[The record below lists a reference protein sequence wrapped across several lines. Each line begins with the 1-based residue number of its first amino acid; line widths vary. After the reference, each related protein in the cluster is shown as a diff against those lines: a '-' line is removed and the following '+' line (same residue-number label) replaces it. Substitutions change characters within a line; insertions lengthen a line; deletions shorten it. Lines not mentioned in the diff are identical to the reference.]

1 MTRSSLAM
9 DVLQDAVE
17 RMPDDA
23 LSASRIAALE
33 HLRKH
38 GLPTTRHEDWKYTD
52 LAQVIDVGNRWLSS
66 NRDSSVSVN
75 ARALIDEVRGAID
88 ANWLVIADGQLDA
101 QLFDEF
107 MRACEAGVSVAR
119 LSELARPISFD
130 APLSD
135 LNAALLQDGLSI
147 NVAKNAALEKPIGI
161 LFVDNA
167 DTSPGMTQTRVE
179 IDLATGSVA
188 SFIEYHA
195 SVGSD
200 DHYANAVNNLIIGDN
215 ARANYVRIQDRSL
228 SHKHTNR
235 MAVRCSRDS
244 EFNHCGFDIGG
255 SFVRNDMV
263 IDIAEPGGRVVFDG
277 LYLAGSGQ
285 HIDNH
290 TRTDHRVGPAESH
303 QEYRGILAGQARA
316 VWNGKVIVHKGADGT
331 DAEQSNHNLLLSE
344 KSEIDA
350 KPELEIYADDVKC
363 SHGTTVGQLDET
375 ALFYLRTRGIGRN
388 SARQILTAAFAQTIV
403 SKSPISGIQDW
414 LGARVAQRLDEMM
427 HGANA

>member
-1 MTRSSLAM
+1 MNRSALAM

-17 RMPDDA
+17 RIPADA
-23 LSASRIAALE
+23 LSASRVAALE

-52 LAQVIDVGNRWLSS
+52 LAPVIDAGNRWLNSKRV
-66 NRDSSVSVN
+66 NSVSAN
-75 ARALIDEVRGAID
+75 ARTLVDEVRGTID

-101 QLFDEF
+101 RLFDEF
-107 MRACEAGVSVAR
+107 TQTREPGVSIVR
-119 LSELARPISFD
+119 LSELDQPISFD

-147 NVAKNAALEKPIGI
+147 HVAENAAVEKPIGI

-167 DTSPGMTQTRVE
+167 DTAPGMSQTRVE
-179 IDLATGSVA
+179 IEMATGCTA

-200 DHYANAVNNLIIGDN
+200 DHYANAVNNLVIGDN

-235 MAVRCSRDS
+235 MVVRCGHDS
-244 EFNHCGFDIGG
+244 EFNHCGVDIGG
-255 SFVRNDMV
+255 SFIRNDIV
-263 IDIAEPGGRVVFDG
+263 IDIARPGGRVVFDG

-290 TRTDHRVGPAESH
+290 TRTNHRVGPAESH

-316 VWNGKVIVHKGADGT
+316 VWNGKAIVHKGADGT

-375 ALFYLRTRGIGRN
+375 ALFYLRTRGIARN
-388 SARQILTAAFAQTIV
+388 NARQILTAAFAQSIV

-414 LGARVAQRLDEMM
+414 LGARVSQRLDEMM
-427 HGANA
+427 HGDNA

>member
-1 MTRSSLAM
+1 M

-147 NVAKNAALEKPIGI
+147 NVAKNAALEKPSGI